1 MLLLTKTIISK
12 NCEISHLNLGISS
25 FQTEDK
31 QLNFIVNVEKHITDL
46 VKGTVMQIWKSGSI
60 FAHIKE
66 YVEDFTLNA
75 FYFLRYAYVRYVESL
90 LTNILKQ

>member
-1 MLLLTKTIISK
+1 MFNSYNKNEALLNLTPEELTALKSLSKNKMLIIQKLAKVTLLLLLTKTIISK

-46 VKGTVMQIWKSGSI
+46 VKGTVMQI
-60 FAHIKE
+60 
-66 YVEDFTLNA
+66 
-75 FYFLRYAYVRYVESL
+75 
-90 LTNILKQ
+90 

>member
-1 MLLLTKTIISK
+1 MFNSYSENEALLNLTPEELTALKSLSKNKMLIIQKLAKVTLLLLLTKTIISK

-46 VKGTVMQIWKSGSI
+46 VKGTVMQI
-60 FAHIKE
+60 
-66 YVEDFTLNA
+66 
-75 FYFLRYAYVRYVESL
+75 
-90 LTNILKQ
+90 

>member
-1 MLLLTKTIISK
+1 MFNSYNENEALLNLTPEELTALKSLSKNKMLIIQKLAKVTLLLLLTKTIISK

-46 VKGTVMQIWKSGSI
+46 VKGTVMQI
-60 FAHIKE
+60 
-66 YVEDFTLNA
+66 
-75 FYFLRYAYVRYVESL
+75 
-90 LTNILKQ
+90 

>member
-1 MLLLTKTIISK
+1 MFNSCSENEALLNLTPEELTALKSLSKNKMLVIQKLAKVTLLLLLTKTIISK

-46 VKGTVMQIWKSGSI
+46 VKGTVMQI
-60 FAHIKE
+60 
-66 YVEDFTLNA
+66 
-75 FYFLRYAYVRYVESL
+75 
-90 LTNILKQ
+90 